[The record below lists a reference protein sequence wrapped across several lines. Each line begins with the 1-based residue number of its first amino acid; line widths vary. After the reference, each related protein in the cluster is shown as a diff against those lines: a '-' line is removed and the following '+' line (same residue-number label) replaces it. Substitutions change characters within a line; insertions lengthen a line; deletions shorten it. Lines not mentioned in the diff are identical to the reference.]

1 MTAVGVLGAVLAAS
15 TQARLDRLLSAAPGL
30 RAFADAQFM
39 SSLLAGDLARALER
53 VPPSAAGALAQA
65 APVAFASGFADAL
78 TVSGGARSPPPSWP
92 TSCLRNRCATARDAR
107 SSPRRAL
114 DATRRNH

>member
-1 MTAVGVLGAVLAAS
+1 VLAAS

-30 RAFADAQFM
+30 SAFADAQFM

-78 TVSGGARSPPPSWP
+78 TVSGGLALIAAVVAYKLLEQPM
-92 TSCLRNRCATARDAR
+92 RDGA
-107 SSPRRAL
+107 
-114 DATRRNH
+114 